1 MKNDRQVHFSG
12 VLTNTNAFQTSSPI
26 QRTRKQTGSWLWLKV
41 LVVITVVIPVGV
53 RVIDVIATKFF

>member
-1 MKNDRQVHFSG
+1 MNNDRQVHFSG
-12 VLTNTNAFQTSSPI
+12 VLANTKAYS
-26 QRTRKQTGSWLWLKV
+26 TREPVSRKPASWLWLKA